1 MKQLKAVLIMVLAV
15 GVLCLPVS
23 VDSAS
28 KKDGKPDG
36 GKLVYGEYGRPSTL
50 DPITGNDMVSL
61 RMAELLFDGLVDL
74 DKRGEVVSS
83 IAKKWNVSADNYEY
97 IFDLRQDIIWHA
109 PAGMTEEKKLSAA
122 DVVYTY
128 KCIMNNKTIT
138 PLKDQYEFVES
149 VKSTGPYQVKFRLK
163 RPVINAVSRMS
174 FKVVPKH
181 GPRSNYLSRKD
192 PFCRNPL
199 GSGPYRF
206 EEMSAEGEITLKA
219 NENYQRGRPHIDSV
233 AMKPFADQNVMTQ
246 SLLYSAIDLI
256 PRLNP
261 RDIPEIEG
269 DRRFVL
275 KPYNALSYS
284 FFGYNLKNSLLAEKK
299 VRQAIGHA
307 INRQEML
314 DSFYMGRGRIITGPY
329 APGSWAYNL
338 DVKPVAY
345 SVSKAEKLLAQ
356 AGFTT
361 KNKQGIR
368 TRDGVPL
375 EFSLKVPIEK
385 ENESVKR
392 VVLAFQNYL
401 KAVGIKVNVEFREW
415 RAWKEDVFDK
425 HDFDIVIAAWVFDDS
440 ADISSLFHS
449 SEIGSWRNNFIS
461 YSNPEVDS
469 LIVESKNT
477 LDREKR
483 RVINQRLHKLLA
495 EECPYT
501 FLWSLN
507 NYAAVHKKV
516 RKVEIHPFK
525 FFSYVDEWYIPKK
538 EQK

>member
-1 MKQLKAVLIMVLAV
+1 MMKRLINVGIAVALIAAL
-15 GVLCLPVS
+15 GLPAEA
-23 VDSAS
+23 AS

-61 RMAELLFDGLVDL
+61 RIAEFLFDSLADL
-74 DKRGEVVSS
+74 DKRGEVVSA

-97 IFDLRQDIIWHA
+97 TFDLRQDIIWHA
-109 PAGMTEEKKLSAA
+109 PTGMTEEKKLTAE
-122 DVVYTY
+122 DVVFTY
-128 KCIMNNKTIT
+128 KCITNNKTIT
-138 PLKDQYEFVES
+138 PLKDQYEFIES
-149 VKSTGPYQVKFRLK
+149 VKATGPYQVKFRLK

-174 FKVVPKH
+174 FKVIPKH
-181 GPRSNYLSRKD
+181 GPKGSYLSRKD
-192 PFCRNPL
+192 PFSRNPL

-206 EEMSAEGEITLKA
+206 DKMTAEGEITLKA
-219 NENYQRGRPHIDSV
+219 NENYYRGRPHIDSV
-233 AMKPFADQNVMTQ
+233 SMKPFADQNVMTQ

-256 PRLNP
+256 PLLNP

-269 DRRFVL
+269 DRRFML
-275 KPYNALSYS
+275 KSYNALSYS
-284 FFGYNLKNSLLAEKK
+284 FFGYNFKNKLLAEKK
-299 VRQAIGHA
+299 VRQAIGCA

-314 DSFYMGRGRIITGPY
+314 NSFYNGRGRIITGPF

-338 DVKPVAY
+338 DVKATPY
-345 SVSKAEKLLAQ
+345 SVRKAEKLLVE
-356 AGFTT
+356 AGFTS
-361 KNKQGIR
+361 KNKAGIR
-368 TRDGVPL
+368 TRNGVPL
-375 EFSLKVPIEK
+375 EFVLKVPIEK

-401 KAVGIKVNVEFREW
+401 KAVGIKINVEFREW

-425 HDFDIVIAAWVFDDS
+425 GDFDIVIAAWVFDDS

-449 SEIGSWRNNFIS
+449 SEIGSWRNNFVA

-495 EECPYT
+495 DECPYT

-507 NYAAVHKKV
+507 NYAAVHKKM
-516 RKVEIHPFK
+516 RRVEIHPFK
-525 FFSYVDEWYIPKK
+525 FFSYVDEWYIPKA